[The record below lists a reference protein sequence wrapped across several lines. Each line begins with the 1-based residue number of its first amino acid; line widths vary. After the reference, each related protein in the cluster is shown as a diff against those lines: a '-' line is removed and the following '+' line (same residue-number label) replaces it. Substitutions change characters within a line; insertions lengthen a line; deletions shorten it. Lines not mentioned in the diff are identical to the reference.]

1 MEVFYYSSEESRP
14 IDVLR
19 KLWIYGVDIFYETI
33 NSSQKKQNKLLRLL
47 WHCALKTICGYRFFQ
62 IVVFFDF
69 GNCWFELTVYFIHI
83 FHLLPWFDVLGN
95 SPVAGYSAAVI
106 Q

>member
-19 KLWIYGVDIFYETI
+19 KLWVYGVDIFYETI

-47 WHCALKTICGYRFFQ
+47 
-62 IVVFFDF
+62 
-69 GNCWFELTVYFIHI
+69 
-83 FHLLPWFDVLGN
+83 
-95 SPVAGYSAAVI
+95 
-106 Q
+106 